1 MFGKKKA
8 NKTVDSSPA
17 SSDTSSSRLNSGGLS
32 DSTASSPNTS
42 TSDESPSASNDT
54 ATKTEKRSE
63 PQLFTQP
70 RTKEEPQ
77 MSSKPHSTSFR
88 PEIPK
93 RPLEI
98 PTRGSAGRPSATPS
112 NTEGKKLTVGRD
124 IRLAGEI
131 GSCDILVVEGH
142 VEAQIKEC
150 TRLEVSQGG
159 TFVGTAQ
166 VDEAEISGTFE
177 GDLTA
182 RRVIVIGTADI
193 NGKIT
198 YGALQIENG
207 ARIKGSLEYVE
218 GSDDGTSRTGH
229 SAAITIPRKS
239 DDI

>member
-17 SSDTSSSRLNSGGLS
+17 SSDTSSYRLNSGGLS
-32 DSTASSPNTS
+32 DSAASSPIKPAS
-42 TSDESPSASNDT
+42 SESASASNDT

-70 RTKEEPQ
+70 RTKEEPK

-112 NTEGKKLTVGRD
+112 HTEGKKLTVGRD

-131 GSCDILVVEGH
+131 GSCDVLVVEGH

-182 RRVIVIGTADI
+182 RRVIVIGSADI

>member
-8 NKTVDSSPA
+8 NKTVDTGAA
-17 SSDTSSSRLNSGGLS
+17 SSDTFPSGKS
-32 DSTASSPNTS
+32 
-42 TSDESPSASNDT
+42 DT
-54 ATKTEKRSE
+54 ALAIGNLSSDLATDQTSVSGNAEKTKRRTE
-63 PQLFTQP
+63 PQLFTRP
-70 RTKEEPQ
+70 RTKDETQ

-98 PTRGSAGRPSATPS
+98 PTRGSAGRPANSGS
-112 NTEGKKLTVGRD
+112 NADGKKLTVGRD

-159 TFVGTAQ
+159 KFIGSAQ
-166 VDEAEISGTFE
+166 VDEAEISGKFE
-177 GDLTA
+177 GELTA
-182 RRVIVIGTADI
+182 RRVTIVNSAEI

-198 YGALQIENG
+198 YGSLQIENG
-207 ARIKGSLEYVE
+207 ARIKGELDYVE
-218 GSDDGTSRTGH
+218 SSDDGTSRSGNT
-229 SAAITIPRKS
+229 AAITIPRKS
-239 DDI
+239 EDS

>member
-8 NKTVDSSPA
+8 NKTVDSSSA
-17 SSDTSSSRLNSGGLS
+17 SSDTSSKLNSGGLS
-32 DSTASSPNTS
+32 DSAASLPIKPVSGENA
-42 TSDESPSASNDT
+42 SARNVT
-54 ATKTEKRSE
+54 ATKTEKRRE

-70 RTKEEPQ
+70 RTKEQPQ
-77 MSSKPHSTSFR
+77 MSSKPHSTNFR

-98 PTRGSAGRPSATPS
+98 PTRGSAGRPSATAS
-112 NTEGKKLTVGRD
+112 NAEGKKLTVGRD

-131 GSCDILVVEGH
+131 GSCDVLVVEGH
-142 VEAQIKEC
+142 VEAQIKDC
-150 TRLEVSQGG
+150 SRLEVSQGG

-177 GDLTA
+177 GDLIA
-182 RRVIVIGTADI
+182 RRVIIIGSADI

-207 ARIKGSLEYVE
+207 ARIKGALEYVE

-239 DDI
+239 DDN

>member
-8 NKTVDSSPA
+8 NKTVDRSA
-17 SSDTSSSRLNSGGLS
+17 TSSDTSRLDGSDKLSG
-32 DSTASSPNTS
+32 TMT
-42 TSDESPSASNDT
+42 SASDAASDKASET
-54 ATKTEKRSE
+54 RTFEKTEKRTE
-63 PQLFTQP
+63 PRLFTQP
-70 RTKEEPQ
+70 RTKDEPQ